1 METKESSQRPI
12 RIGIFSN
19 VRVADD
25 VVEELLAAGFTT
37 EQVTVVCSEETV
49 QKHFEAFEH
58 QDPAGTNT
66 PAAALAGGACG
77 AGLAGLAA
85 AVLMSVASLGGAA
98 LIAIGGIA
106 LWGGGVV
113 GGLVGAMM
121 TRGVEKELANFYNQA
136 VEQGKILVAAEQH
149 DPARNAMLDRAS
161 EIFIKH
167 NAEPLPLDEG

>member
-1 METKESSQRPI
+1 M
-12 RIGIFSN
+12 
-19 VRVADD
+19 
-25 VVEELLAAGFTT
+25 
-37 EQVTVVCSEETV
+37 
-49 QKHFEAFEH
+49 
-58 QDPAGTNT
+58 
-66 PAAALAGGACG
+66 
-77 AGLAGLAA
+77 AA
-85 AVLMSVASLGGAA
+85 AVLVSVASLGGAA

-149 DPARNAMLDRAS
+149 ELARHSMLDRAS

-167 NAEPLPLDEG
+167 DAESLPLEEG